1 MAKPPAVFVDRDGTL
16 IREVGYLCRIEQI
29 DVLPGVPEGLRLLHR
44 HGLRVAMVTNQS
56 AVARG
61 FITEEGLCQIHQE
74 IERRLARED
83 AFLDG
88 IYYCPHHPT
97 EGAEPYRV
105 VCRCRKPNIGLVE
118 KACTDLG
125 VVANGSYVI
134 GDQPSDMELADRIG
148 AKGILI
154 EHPKSKTGV
163 DRPPSPSIGVP
174 SIMSVERDFRAAS
187 QCIARNLC
195 LDDGE

>member
-61 FITEEGLCQIHQE
+61 FITEEGLYQIHQE

-83 AFLDG
+83 TFLDG

-125 VVANGSYVI
+125 VIANGSYVI

-148 AKGILI
+148 AN
-154 EHPKSKTGV
+154 
-163 DRPPSPSIGVP
+163 SISLG
-174 SIMSVERDFRAAS
+174 
-187 QCIARNLC
+187 
-195 LDDGE
+195 